1 MSSEAGAPGWP
12 CASFL
17 RGPCLAAPSHRGQS
31 AGESVAQALRRREG
45 RLQQSQVRA
54 RRRVCPDAED
64 RRRTGTRRA
73 FCSRLPFC
81 FCGHTRQGLNSGKT
95 GATTSAREALRL
107 ARSEEREMKTASLAS
122 ELTSPTPGP
131 RAAGR
136 IPSHPQLLGVGLQ
149 RVTKKRR
156 LDPSREPGAYG
167 F

>member
-64 RRRTGTRRA
+64 RRRTGTRV
-73 FCSRLPFC
+73 L
-81 FCGHTRQGLNSGKT
+81 
-95 GATTSAREALRL
+95 SARGCPFVSAATL
-107 ARSEEREMKTASLAS
+107 A
-122 ELTSPTPGP
+122 
-131 RAAGR
+131 
-136 IPSHPQLLGVGLQ
+136 
-149 RVTKKRR
+149 
-156 LDPSREPGAYG
+156 
-167 F
+167 